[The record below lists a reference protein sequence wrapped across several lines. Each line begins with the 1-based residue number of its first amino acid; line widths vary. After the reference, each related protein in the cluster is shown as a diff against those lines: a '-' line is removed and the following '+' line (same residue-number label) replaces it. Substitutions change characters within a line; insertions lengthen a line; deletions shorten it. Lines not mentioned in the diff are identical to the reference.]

1 MGKKSRNK
9 PRARVLAAQKKTIK
23 PDDYFQ
29 RGPIEMARFGKLVI
43 SRSNMSKEEFDQMQ
57 HTLVERYPKVC
68 QDIDDTVSKIAELVR
83 KLPPD
88 ELLKRAYW
96 EMAIRHLNK
105 PSEAELTFDDS
116 VSVRMIDYI
125 QSVIVSVI
133 PENAVEPQITDEQWH
148 ELRKLVDKLFSGLNL
163 DYQICLTAFNRQRP
177 GFTKAFEEY
186 YFKAQAYWCN
196 VRGRRYLVHEIPFFR
211 DVLSPHDLVVNEL
224 YGISIEDLLG
234 ALKNLQD
241 SLTLGIGKVMEDL
254 LKFRDLTL
262 NQLQK
267 RIEAGD
273 VSESDDFSGLL
284 NKVIDDNKWAN
295 WREDIF
301 GRFAG
306 LDLFDVEKVAALPRT
321 LLDDLSWEPGQNTE
335 FFKEGDYKG
344 WPLRIWPIF
353 QRPFIKL
360 KERYYCFELH
370 NLFDNLYRIIQ
381 RAVLKIKPDYRET
394 WNEKQQELSE
404 RLPVELFRAI
414 LPGAKVFNHIYYQC
428 STTPGGAKNWC
439 EADALVIYQDHL
451 FIVEIKAGAFTYTSP
466 ATDFPAYIESLK
478 NLVLQPAEQGK
489 RFLEYVQSDE
499 RVTLFDSGHREIC
512 ELSRRDFE
520 HVTIC
525 AITLDA
531 FTELAAQVQH
541 LKTIGIDVGAQP
553 IWSMSIDDLRVYADV
568 FDNPLVFL
576 HFVEER
582 MRAFN
587 SALIQTED
595 ELDHLGLYL
604 KHNIYT
610 EHAKNLNPEGKLIWH
625 GYRSDVDR
633 YFSKKLHDPNTV
645 YRLRQDMPRR
655 LKEIV
660 DFLAKTALPKRSRVS
675 SLLLNCAGDTRSN
688 VTSAIDEILKEQT
701 ESQRSKPLSTYGEIK
716 ITLFCWQQGLLE
728 RKKALAFDQARAA
741 MLVAQDK
748 ERLLLELSFDTS
760 ERLIDVNY
768 TFLRFDDIPT
778 SELNKLKALA
788 EELRLT
794 RIQKGKQHGGK
805 IGRNNYCPCGSGKK
819 YKRCCLLLG
828 AI

>member
-1 MGKKSRNK
+1 
-9 PRARVLAAQKKTIK
+9 
-23 PDDYFQ
+23 
-29 RGPIEMARFGKLVI
+29 MARFGKLVVG
-43 SRSNMSKEEFDQMQ
+43 RSNMSKEEFDEMQ
-57 HTLVERYPKVC
+57 KKLVEGYPQVC
-68 QDIDDTVSKIAELVR
+68 QDINDTISKIAALVR

-96 EMAIRHLNK
+96 EVAVRHLNK
-105 PSEAELTFDDS
+105 PSEAELTFDDA

-125 QSVIVSVI
+125 QSVIASVI
-133 PENAVEPQITDEQWH
+133 PQNEVESDVTEEQWH
-148 ELRKLVDKLFSGLNL
+148 ELRSLVDGLFSRLNL
-163 DYQICLTAFNRQRP
+163 DYQISRTAFNRQRP
-177 GFTKAFEEY
+177 DYNKEFEEY
-186 YFKAQAYWCN
+186 YYKAQVYWCN

-211 DVLSPHDLVVNEL
+211 DVLSPHDLVLKEL
-224 YGISIEDLLG
+224 YGISIEELLG
-234 ALKNLQD
+234 SLKNIQD
-241 SLTLGIGKVMEDL
+241 SLTLGIGKVMDDL
-254 LKFRDLTL
+254 FKFRDLTL

-273 VSESDDFSGLL
+273 VSESDDFGGLL
-284 NKVIDDNKWAN
+284 NKVIDDNKWDN

-301 GRFAG
+301 GRFAEV
-306 LDLFDVEKVAALPRT
+306 DLFDVEKVAALPRP

-335 FFKEGDYKG
+335 FFKEGEYKG
-344 WPLRIWPIF
+344 WPLRVWPIF

-360 KERYYCFELH
+360 KGRYYCFELY

-381 RAVLKIKPDYRET
+381 RAVLKRKPDYRET

-414 LPGAKVFNHIYYQC
+414 LPGAKVFNHIYYQWH
-428 STTPGGAKNWC
+428 TTPGGPKNWC
-439 EADALVIYQDHL
+439 EADALVIYEDHL

-478 NLVLQPAEQGK
+478 NLVLKPAEQGR
-489 RFLEYVQSDE
+489 RFLEFIQSDE
-499 RVTLFDSGHREIC
+499 RVTLFDVDHREIC
-512 ELSRRDFE
+512 ELSRQDFE

-525 AITLDA
+525 AVTLDA

-576 HFVEER
+576 HFVDER

-587 SALIQTED
+587 SVIIQTED

-610 EHAKNLNPEGKLIWH
+610 QHAKNLNPSGKLIWH

-633 YFSKKLHDPNTV
+633 YFSKKLHDLNTV
-645 YRLRQDMPRR
+645 SRLRQNMPRR
-655 LKEIV
+655 LKDIV
-660 DFLAKTALPKRSRVS
+660 DFLAKTALPKRSSVS
-675 SLLLNCAGDTRSN
+675 SLLLNCAGDTRGN
-688 VTSAIDEILKEQT
+688 VTSGIDEMLKVQT
-701 ESQRSKPLSTYGEIK
+701 EIQRPKPLSTYGDIK
-716 ITLFCWQQGLLE
+716 ITLFCWQDGLLE
-728 RKKALAFDQARAA
+728 RKKNFAIDHARAA
-741 MLVAQDK
+741 MMVTQDK

-768 TFLRFDDIPT
+768 TFLRFDDIPK
-778 SELNKLKALA
+778 SEVDKLEALA
-788 EELRLT
+788 EQLRLT
-794 RIQKGKQHGGK
+794 RIQKAKQHGGK
-805 IGRNNYCPCGSGKK
+805 VGRNDYCPCGSGMK
-819 YKRCCLLLG
+819 YKRCCLLL
-828 AI
+828 AAT